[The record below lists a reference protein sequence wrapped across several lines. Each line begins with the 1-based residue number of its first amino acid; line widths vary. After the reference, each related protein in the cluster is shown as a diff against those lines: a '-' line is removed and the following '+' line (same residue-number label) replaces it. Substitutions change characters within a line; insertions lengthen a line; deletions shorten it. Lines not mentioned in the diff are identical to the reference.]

1 MTVDKFND
9 KSRQTYETIVNKARI
24 GDESALQ
31 EIEALAIR
39 AFNEGIVSQMQASSK
54 KFKSTGEMNSYL
66 PDFFSSKESATAN
79 EMVKLVISNIRAQTT
94 NSFLNAGFMV
104 PIEGVVRRMIQTV
117 YMIGLNAGFEIASND
132 SLKQMYLADKERF
145 IDAK

>member
-9 KSRQTYETIVNKARI
+9 RSRQTYEAVLNKVRI

-31 EIEALAIR
+31 EIEALATR
-39 AFNEGIVSQMQASSK
+39 AFNEGIVSQMQATSK
-54 KFKSTGEMNSYL
+54 KFKSTGEMNEYL
-66 PDFFSSKESATAN
+66 PDFFAGEESKTAN
-79 EMVKLVISNIRAQTT
+79 EMVKLVVNNVRAQTT

-104 PIEGVVRRMIQTV
+104 PIGEVVRRMIKTV

-132 SLKQMYLADKERF
+132 ALKQMYLADKERF
-145 IDAK
+145 IDNK